1 MLQRIHIE
9 NFKSLK
15 NVTLDLQR
23 VNVLIGPNN
32 SGKTNVL
39 KALELFVKETS
50 FSNSQIEYFN
60 TISFNRKGEKLLSK
74 LSWKNVKASNQL
86 SYYHRIFAV
95 SKVIN
100 GVFTDLKPTP
110 EFVKTD
116 SIENEES
123 ITIDTNS
130 LEVQNNFEF
139 FISLKQSLLGIYKP
153 DSSKMVGY
161 HDIGGTISS
170 LNFDASNIV
179 SFLELLRDEYR
190 DEFYKLERDL
200 KACLPEFSYI
210 SFRKSNEKGSV
221 KKELG
226 LYNSLNQDNF
236 WSDELSEGV
245 LYFLALLCIIHQPN
259 PPKLLLLE
267 EPERGIHPRRIKE
280 IIGFIKQLAYEKEIQ
295 VIMTTHSPL
304 VLDEFAE
311 TPESV
316 FIFDKDEEGATSI
329 KNLQKDVI
337 EPENAERAKK
347 GMEAVNYTD
356 ALGENWTIGFLGG
369 VPK

>member
-39 KALELFVKETS
+39 KALEFFWEEPTFTNSGVKK
-50 FSNSQIEYFN
+50 FSDY
-60 TISFNRKGEKLLSK
+60 TFNRNDEKITLTF
-74 LSWKNVKASNQL
+74 SWKNINDAYNDIYHYSFNASIVNDGTFI
-86 SYYHRIFAV
+86 H
-95 SKVIN
+95 IN
-100 GVFTDLKPTP
+100 TSR
-110 EFVKTD
+110 EFYKTD
-116 SIENEES
+116 SWKGENVLNAYNS
-123 ITIDTNS
+123 TNS
-130 LEVQNNFEF
+130 VDNENLRYY
-139 FISLKQSLLGIYKP
+139 ISTKNKRQGIYKP
-153 DSSKMVGY
+153 DSANMVGY
-161 HDIGGTISS
+161 QDIGVFVSS
-170 LNFDASNIV
+170 FDFDASNAV
-179 SFLELLRDEYR
+179 SFLELLRDEHR
-190 DEFYKLERDL
+190 DEYYKLERDL
-200 KACLPEFSYI
+200 NRCLPEFSYI
-210 SFRKSNEKGSV
+210 SFRRKVEKGNAQ
-221 KKELG
+221 KEIG
-226 LYNSLNQDNF
+226 LYNNINKDNF
-236 WSDELSEGV
+236 WSDEISEGV
-245 LYFLALLCIIHQPN
+245 LYFIALLCIIHQPN

-280 IIGFIKQLAYEKEIQ
+280 VIGFIKQLAYEKDIQ

-316 FIFDKDEEGATSI
+316 FILDKDEEGATSI

-337 EPENAERAKK
+337 EPENAERIKK
-347 GMEAVNYTD
+347 NMEPVNYTD